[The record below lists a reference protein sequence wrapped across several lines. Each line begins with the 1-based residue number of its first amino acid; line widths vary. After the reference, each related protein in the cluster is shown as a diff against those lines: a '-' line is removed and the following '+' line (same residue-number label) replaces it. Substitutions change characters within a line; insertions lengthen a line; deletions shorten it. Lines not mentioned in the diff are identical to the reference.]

1 MKNQMYNNIFEIIKN
16 KIDSENIFQPILFL
30 WENLEV
36 LNNEIQNLVYKL
48 FEYYEIDKNNLYKL
62 VDNNEKIKISELRDF
77 ISKSNIKS
85 SFKFQVFLIENISR
99 ATLESANASLKFLE
113 EPWLGN
119 IIFLTNASES
129 WILETILSR
138 VQIMDVFTNLTNKKN
153 EFYFNLID
161 EYINKKNTNLI
172 KYFFAD
178 KKLEKSEYIDFLNT
192 FLLYIKQNLVFVD
205 LADQVVE
212 SLNLIQKNNVLPKY
226 EIDKLLLKI

>member
-1 MKNQMYNNIFEIIKN
+1 MKSQMNNNIFEIIKN
-16 KIDSENIFQPILFL
+16 KIDSWNTFQPILFL
-30 WENLEV
+30 WENLEI

-62 VDNNEKIKISELRDF
+62 ADNNEKIKISELRDF

-85 SFKFQVFLIENISR
+85 SYNFQVFLIENISR
-99 ATLESANASLKFLE
+99 TTLESANASLKFLE
-113 EPWLGN
+113 EPGNGN
-119 IIFLTNASES
+119 IVFLTNASES
-129 WILETILSR
+129 WIIETILSR
-138 VQIMDVFTNLTNKKN
+138 VQIIDVSTNKINKKN

-161 EYINKKNTNLI
+161 EYVKRKNTNLI

-178 KKLEKSEYIDFLNT
+178 KKIEKNEYIEFLNT
-192 FLLYIKQNLVFVD
+192 FLIYIKQNLVFVE
-205 LADQVVE
+205 LADQIVE